1 MLAALVLPSYMPGPL
16 NTMISA
22 AIPLVLGQATA
33 GGIGTNLVFFG
44 ALLAI
49 MYFVLIRPQQKQA
62 KEQQNMIS
70 ALKKGDDVVTQGGLL
85 GKIFAVADKTV
96 TLEVAS
102 GVKMRVLKS
111 AITARGSVPDEV
123 KTDAVEARKEEK

>member
-1 MLAALVLPSYMPGPL
+1 MPGPL

-44 ALLAI
+44 ALFAI
-49 MYFVLIRPQQKQA
+49 MYFVLIRPQQTQA

-70 ALKKGDDVVTQGGLL
+70 ALKKGDDVVTQGGVL

-96 TLEVAS
+96 TLEVSS

-111 AITARGSVPDEV
+111 SITARGAVSDEV
-123 KTDAVEARKEEK
+123 KTDAGDARKEEK